1 MNCDDLRHRLPD
13 LAWDALEPGERGPIT
28 AHLRDCP
35 GCRRELE
42 ELRQVRGL
50 LDAAPTPPVQVDVAA
65 VYRSAAADAARRSRR
80 WRRVA
85 LAACVAAAALLLV
98 LVGRLEFRL
107 EAHQFV
113 VRWKA
118 PPPPETPAPSPQ
130 IVAVTPLA
138 APTGPSPEEWRVVNA
153 LLQALVDDGKLRDLQ
168 HQQDIA
174 KLRDRIDQLQRQMT
188 TRWASA
194 QEAIHTLYIAQ
205 FPTRKGDNP

>member
-13 LAWDALEPGERGPIT
+13 LAWDALEPDEGAAIT

-42 ELRQVRGL
+42 DLRQVRGL

-65 VYRSAAADAARRSRR
+65 VYRAAAADAALRSRR

-118 PPPPETPAPSPQ
+118 PPPDGDAHPG
-130 IVAVTPLA
+130 A
-138 APTGPSPEEWRVVNA
+138 A
-153 LLQALVDDGKLRDLQ
+153 
-168 HQQDIA
+168 
-174 KLRDRIDQLQRQMT
+174 DR
-188 TRWASA
+188 
-194 QEAIHTLYIAQ
+194 
-205 FPTRKGDNP
+205 